1 MKKIGVILTFLV
13 FSIAMFAQDSA
24 AELKNA
30 GNEALRNKNY
40 AEAVAK
46 YEAYFATNEEGVAD
60 DNMTLY
66 NLANSALKAKDFAK
80 AEKYFN
86 QCVAKDYKPDLSLYY
101 ISKIYSEKGNEAKE
115 IETLEKVLTNY
126 PNSKYY
132 SKFRDYVAKYYN
144 IQAQDPY
151 NKANEIA
158 VTAAGSGDAGIYLSK
173 MKDALVLWDKAKTGF
188 EKTLEI
194 DPNNTIAKSAIS
206 NMNDQIKAYETYKA
220 SLPKK

>member
-13 FSIAMFAQDSA
+13 FSIGMFAQESA

-30 GNEALRNKNY
+30 GNEALRTKHY
-40 AEAVAK
+40 ADAVTK
-46 YEAYFATNEEGVAD
+46 YEAYFATNEDGVAD
-60 DNMTLY
+60 DNTTLY
-66 NLANSALKAKDFAK
+66 NLANSASKAKQYDK

-86 QCVAKDYKPDLSLYY
+86 ECITKNYKPDLSLYY
-101 ISKIYSEKGNEAKE
+101 ISKIYSEKGDKEKE
-115 IETLEKVLTNY
+115 IETLKRILSDY

-151 NKANEIA
+151 NEANEIA

-173 MKDALVLWDKAKTGF
+173 MKDALALWDKAKTGF

-220 SLPKK
+220 SIPKK